1 MALFIFVFGIGWSKE
16 TYALGKYSFNPVL
29 TKGLPDSF
37 YMYIYM
43 YICHIYIYLDLS
55 LVYIDVCVE
64 GGAHLQAGWTF
75 FRESNQP

>member
-1 MALFIFVFGIGWSKE
+1 
-16 TYALGKYSFNPVL
+16 
-29 TKGLPDSF
+29 
-37 YMYIYM
+37 MYIYM

-64 GGAHLQAGWTF
+64 GGALLQAGWTF